1 MPMSENKEFNI
12 FLSRLEKLSD
22 EHRQEAT
29 LKRHESGNRTAR
41 ENLKHLI
48 DEDSFIEFGAF
59 AVAAQRSR
67 KEYDALQVE
76 TSADGVITGFC
87 EINSNEIGKENS
99 HAVAIIYDY
108 SVLAGTQGYFHHHK
122 LDRIIDKA
130 KKYSLPVVIYTEGG
144 GGRPGDVDVKTQIAG
159 LNVPTFSRWA
169 SLTGSSLRIAVNNGY
184 CFAGNAALFGTADFR
199 IATEK
204 SWIGMAGPAMIEG
217 GGLGKYN
224 PTDIGPSK
232 MHEMNGAIDYLA
244 KDEKEATDIA
254 KKLLSY
260 FQGEEGSFEIS
271 EQNSLREAIPEDR
284 KWGYPIRDIIEV
296 ICDQGSFLELRRN
309 FGRSVVTGFFRL
321 EGKPF
326 ALLASDCQ
334 QLGGAID
341 ASSAEKSSEFLTLCN
356 EHSIPIVSLVDTP
369 GFMVGPES
377 EEESAVIRMSKL
389 FKTGAKLSVPLVAI
403 YLRKAYGLGAMAM
416 VGGSFHEPIYSA
428 SWPTGEFGGMGLEG
442 AVQLGFKNE
451 LDAVEDPKE
460 REILFDQLVA
470 TAYEKGK
477 AIEAAA
483 HLEIDA
489 VIDPADTRKIIL
501 KAYNSY
507 KKGSDSQ

>member
-1 MPMSENKEFNI
+1 MPMSKNNEFNN

-22 EHRQEAT
+22 EHRKEAT
-29 LKRHESGNRTAR
+29 SKRHQSGNRTAR
-41 ENLKHLI
+41 ENLHHLI
-48 DEDSFIEFGAF
+48 EEDSFVEFGAF

-67 KEYDALQVE
+67 KEYDALQTE

-87 EINSNEIGKENS
+87 EINSNEIGTENS
-99 HAVAIIYDY
+99 HAAVIIYDY
-108 SVLAGTQGYFHHHK
+108 SVLAGTQGYFHHQK

-130 KKYSLPVVIYTEGG
+130 KKYGLPVVIFTEGG
-144 GGRPGDVDVKTQIAG
+144 GGRPGDVDVNTQIAG
-159 LNVPTFSRWA
+159 LNVATFSKWA
-169 SLTGSSLRIAVNNGY
+169 SLTGSSLRIAVSNGY

-199 IATEK
+199 IATEN

-217 GGLGKYN
+217 GGLGKYE
-224 PTDIGPSK
+224 PTDIGPSS
-232 MHEMNGAIDYLA
+232 MHEMNGTIDFLA
-244 KDEKEATDIA
+244 KDEKEATDVA

-260 FQGEEGSFEIS
+260 FQGKKESFETS
-271 EQNSLREAIPEDR
+271 EQNRLRELIPKDR

-326 ALLASDCQ
+326 GILANDCQ

-341 ASSAEKSSEFLTLCN
+341 AMSAEKASEFLTLCD
-356 EHSIPIVSLVDTP
+356 EHNIPIVSMVDTP

-377 EEESAVIRMSKL
+377 EEESAVTRMSKL

-428 SWPTGEFGGMGLEG
+428 SWPPGEFGGMGLEG
-442 AVQLGFKNE
+442 AVHLGFKRE
-451 LDAVEDPKE
+451 LAAVKDSKE
-460 REILFDQLVA
+460 RELLFDQLVA
-470 TAYEKGK
+470 SAYEKGK

-501 KAYNSY
+501 KACNNY
-507 KKGSDSQ
+507 KKGNNT

>member
-1 MPMSENKEFNI
+1 MNEYKELKN
-12 FLSRLEKLSD
+12 FLSRIEKLSD
-22 EHRQEAT
+22 GYRSKAAS
-29 LKRHESGNRTAR
+29 KRHENGYRTAR
-41 ENLKHLI
+41 ENLDHLV
-48 DEDSFIEFGAF
+48 DGDSFIEFGAF

-67 KEYDALQVE
+67 KDYDALQKE

-87 EINSNEIGKENS
+87 EINSDTVGKDNAN
-99 HAVAIIYDY
+99 AVAIIYDY
-108 SVLAGTQGYFHHHK
+108 SVLAGTQGYFHHQK
-122 LDRIIDKA
+122 LDRIIDRA
-130 KKYSLPVVIYTEGG
+130 KKYCLPVVIFTEGG

-159 LNVPTFSRWA
+159 LNVPTFSKWA

-217 GGLGKYN
+217 GGLGKHD

-232 MHEMNGAIDYLA
+232 MHEMNGAIDFLA
-244 KDEKEATDIA
+244 KDEEEATDAA
-254 KKLLSY
+254 KKLLAY
-260 FQGEEGSFEIS
+260 FQGNQEPFEVS
-271 EQNSLREAIPEDR
+271 EQNRLRELIPEDR

-296 ICDQGSFLELRRN
+296 ICDEGSFLELRKHY
-309 FGRSVVTGFFRL
+309 GRSIVTGFFRL

-326 ALLASDCQ
+326 GLLASDCQ
-334 QLGGAID
+334 QLGGAVD
-341 ASSAEKSSEFLTLCN
+341 ANSAEKSAEFLTLCD
-356 EHSIPIVSLVDTP
+356 EHSIPMIALVDTP

-377 EEESAVIRMSKL
+377 EEESAVTRMSKL
-389 FKTGAKLSVPLVAI
+389 FKAGSKLSVPLVAI

-416 VGGSFHEPIYSA
+416 VGGSFYEPIYSA

-442 AVQLGFKNE
+442 AVQLGFKKE
-451 LDAVEDPKE
+451 LDAVKDPKE
-460 REILFDQLVA
+460 RENLFDQLVA
-470 TAYEKGK
+470 SAYEKGK

-501 KAYNSY
+501 KAYNNY
-507 KKGSDSQ
+507 KKGSNTQ

>member
-1 MPMSENKEFNI
+1 MKENKEFRN

-22 EHRQEAT
+22 ENRKEAT
-29 LKRHESGNRTAR
+29 SKRHQSGNRTAR
-41 ENLKHLI
+41 ENLDHLI

-67 KEYDALQVE
+67 KDYDLLQKE

-87 EINSNEIGKENS
+87 EINSNEIGEENS
-99 HAVAIIYDY
+99 NAVAIIYDY
-108 SVLAGTQGYFHHHK
+108 SVLAGTQGFFHHQK
-122 LDRIIDKA
+122 LDRMIDKA
-130 KKYSLPVVIYTEGG
+130 KKYYLPVVIFTEGG
-144 GGRPGDVDVKTQIAG
+144 GGRPGDVDVNTQIAG
-159 LNVPTFSRWA
+159 LNVATFSKWA
-169 SLTGSSLRIAVNNGY
+169 SLSDTSLRIAVNNGY

-217 GGLGKYN
+217 GGLGKYD

-232 MHEMNGAIDYLA
+232 MHEMNGAIDFLA
-244 KDEKEATDIA
+244 KDEREATDIA
-254 KKLLSY
+254 KKLLAY
-260 FQGEEGSFEIS
+260 FQGNNESFEVS
-271 EQNSLREAIPEDR
+271 EQNRLRELIPEDR

-296 ICDQGSFLELRRN
+296 ICDKGSFLELRKN
-309 FGRSVVTGFFRL
+309 YGRSVVTGFFRL

-326 ALLASDCQ
+326 AVIASDCQ
-334 QLGGAID
+334 QLGGAVD
-341 ASSAEKSSEFLTLCN
+341 AISAEKSSEFLTLCN
-356 EHSIPIVSLVDTP
+356 EHDVPIVALVDTP

-377 EEESAVIRMSKL
+377 EEESAVTRMSKL
-389 FKTGAKLSVPLVAI
+389 FKVGSKLSVPLVAI

-442 AVQLGFKNE
+442 AVQLGFKRE
-451 LDAVEDPKE
+451 LQAVEDSQE

-470 TAYEKGK
+470 SAYEKGK

-501 KAYNSY
+501 KAYNNY
-507 KKGSDSQ
+507 KKGNNTQ